1 MLMFQC
7 PRPFM
12 AFIDNEWRTGLEV
25 LYQTIE
31 ISLSLVKS
39 TMDLFTHFIA
49 YGIKKAFSFTAKAIE
64 FRLLHR
70 PED

>member
-12 AFIDNEWRTGLEV
+12 AYVDNEWRTGLESLISNNRNQFKSGKKHHGL
-25 LYQTIE
+25 LYTLY
-31 ISLSLVKS
+31 SPWNKKGFSS
-39 TMDLFTHFIA
+39 TV
-49 YGIKKAFSFTAKAIE
+49 KAIE